1 MLAIHSQTALVLAV
15 RKKKAP
21 QTQVNVQ
28 VHLSDLVLHN
38 GGGKKAKQPATVFV

>member
-1 MLAIHSQTALVLAV
+1 MLSTLKQAV

-28 VHLSDLVLHN
+28 VNLSDLVLHN
-38 GGGKKAKQPATVFV
+38 GGGKKVKQPATVFV